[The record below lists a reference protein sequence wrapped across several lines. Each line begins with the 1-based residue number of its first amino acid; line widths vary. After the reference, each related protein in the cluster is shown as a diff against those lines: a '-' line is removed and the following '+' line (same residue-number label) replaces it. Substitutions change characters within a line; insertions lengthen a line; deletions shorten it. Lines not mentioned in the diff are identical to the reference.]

1 MAVQRNF
8 VVRNGLEVNTSLVF
22 TDTDNQ
28 RVGIGSTQPT
38 TNLDVKLGGIAGT
51 DLYMAGLSTFM
62 NDLDCN
68 ASVVISAGASVAG
81 FTTFT
86 NIVQTGSGATVGFGT
101 SVFIASGDL
110 TIHSGDVVVGHGLS
124 VSGISTF
131 NGDIDLND
139 SLIVSMGASIAGFT
153 TFNNTVQTGSGAT
166 VGFGTS
172 AFISFGDLTIH
183 QGDAVIGHGLSVAG
197 VSTFNGRID
206 GQNGQRSVLV
216 GTGLS
221 VAGITTLAGSG
232 GITTTGGQLYV
243 GSDLSVG
250 GASTFTGVGTFASDL
265 YVGGDLFINENITLD
280 TNLNI
285 LGVATIGTLHV
296 TGNGKIDGVL
306 RGENDTR
313 ALQVGTGVS
322 IAGITTLAGGG
333 GITTTGGDLFVG
345 GDIFVSDNITLDTNL
360 NILGIATIGTLHVT
374 GNGKIDGVLNG
385 ENDVRALQVGTGIS
399 IAGITTLAGGG
410 GITTTGGDLHVGG
423 DLFIQDNVTLDTN
436 LNLLGIATIGTLVVT
451 GLATAHEFK
460 ATGFSTFSGDVD
472 IDAGLDVDGHT
483 ELDDVN
489 VSGASTFAG
498 LVDANAGAHIDNLR
512 LGIGADNEIT
522 TSSGNL
528 NLDSAGGTVDVNAD
542 LKVSGVSTFV
552 GFSTFNDYVIV
563 QDGLNVTGVV
573 TATTFDGDVTGNVT
587 GDVTGGTIVGSAL
600 SISGIGTINTTLH
613 VGVGGTV
620 LQASEDGTIALG
632 SGTTAAT
639 VTLNGGSIPSIGLV
653 IALGG

>member
-101 SVFIASGDL
+101 SVFIASGDI

-124 VSGISTF
+124 VSGIATF
-131 NGDIDLND
+131 NGNIDANADLDVDGRTELDTTNISETLN
-139 SLIVSMGASIAGFT
+139 
-153 TFNNTVQTGSGAT
+153 
-166 VGFGTS
+166 
-172 AFISFGDLTIH
+172 
-183 QGDAVIGHGLSVAG
+183 
-197 VSTFNGRID
+197 
-206 GQNGQRSVLV
+206 
-216 GTGLS
+216 
-221 VAGITTLAGSG
+221 VAGITTLA
-232 GITTTGGQLYV
+232 
-243 GSDLSVG
+243 
-250 GASTFTGVGTFASDL
+250 AS
-265 YVGGDLFINENITLD
+265 
-280 TNLNI
+280 
-285 LGVATIGTLHV
+285 
-296 TGNGKIDGVL
+296 
-306 RGENDTR
+306 
-313 ALQVGTGVS
+313 
-322 IAGITTLAGGG
+322 G

-345 GDIFVSDNITLDTNL
+345 GNLFISDNISLDTNL
-360 NILGIATIGTLHVT
+360 NILGIATIGQLHIT
-374 GNGKIDGVLNG
+374 GISSFDGALGG
-385 ENDVRALQVGTGIS
+385 ENNVRALQVGTGIS
-399 IAGITTLAGGG
+399 VAGITTLAGSG

-423 DLFIQDNVTLDTN
+423 DLFIQDNVTLDTD
-436 LNLLGIATIGTLVVT
+436 LNILGIATVGRLVVT
-451 GLATAHEFK
+451 GLATAHEFE

-472 IDAGLDVDGHT
+472 INAGLDVDGLTQLDETLISGISTVTNTTESTSKDTGALIVEGGVGIEKTLFIGAGASVGTALTVGGVLDANDTTESSSSTTGAARFAGGVGIEKQLYVGAGASVGTGLTVGGTLDANGDLDVDGHT

-489 VSGASTFAG
+489 
-498 LVDANAGAHIDNLR
+498 
-512 LGIGADNEIT
+512 
-522 TSSGNL
+522 
-528 NLDSAGGTVDVNAD
+528 
-542 LKVSGVSTFV
+542 VSGVSTFV
-552 GFSTFNDYVIV
+552 GFSTFNDYVFV

-573 TATTFDGDVTGNVT
+573 TATTFDGNVT
-587 GDVTGGTIVGSAL
+587 GDITGGTIVGSAL
-600 SISGIGTINTTLH
+600 SISGIGTFTTLH
-613 VGVGGTV
+613 VGTGGTV

-632 SGTTAAT
+632 SGTTTAT

>member
-51 DLYMAGLSTFM
+51 DLYMAGLSTFV

-139 SLIVSMGASIAGFT
+139 SLIVSMGASIAGLT

-206 GQNGQRSVLV
+206 GENGQRSVLV

-250 GASTFTGVGTFASDL
+250 GVSTFTGVGTFASDL
-265 YVGGDLFINENITLD
+265 YVGGDLFIT
-280 TNLNI
+280 
-285 LGVATIGTLHV
+285 
-296 TGNGKIDGVL
+296 
-306 RGENDTR
+306 
-313 ALQVGTGVS
+313 
-322 IAGITTLAGGG
+322 
-333 GITTTGGDLFVG
+333 
-345 GDIFVSDNITLDTNL
+345 DNITLDTNL
-360 NILGIATIGTLHVT
+360 NILGIATIGTL
-374 GNGKIDGVLNG
+374 
-385 ENDVRALQVGTGIS
+385 
-399 IAGITTLAGGG
+399 
-410 GITTTGGDLHVGG
+410 
-423 DLFIQDNVTLDTN
+423 
-436 LNLLGIATIGTLVVT
+436 VVT
-451 GLATAHEFK
+451 GLATAHEFE
-460 ATGFSTFSGDVD
+460 ATGFSTFSKDVD
-472 IDAGLDVDGHT
+472 INAGLDVDGHT

-489 VSGASTFAG
+489 VSGAATVVGITSISNTTESTSKDTGALIVNGGVGIEKTLFVGAGASVGTALTVGGVLDANDTTESSSSTTGAARFAG
-498 LVDANAGAHIDNLR
+498 GVGIEKQLYVGAGASVGTGLTVGGTLDANGD
-512 LGIGADNEIT
+512 
-522 TSSGNL
+522 
-528 NLDSAGGTVDVNAD
+528 LDVDGHTELDDVN
-542 LKVSGVSTFV
+542 VSGVSTFV
-552 GFSTFNDYVIV
+552 GFSTFNDYVFV
-563 QDGLNVTGVV
+563 QDGVNVTGVV
-573 TATTFDGDVTGNVT
+573 TATTFDGDVTGDITGNV
-587 GDVTGGTIVGSAL
+587 
-600 SISGIGTINTTLH
+600 SGIGTFTTLH
-613 VGVGGTV
+613 VGTGGTV
-620 LQASEDGTIALG
+620 LQASDDGTIALG

>member
-68 ASVVISAGASVAG
+68 ASVVISAGASIAG

-124 VSGISTF
+124 VSGIATF
-131 NGDIDLND
+131 NGNIDANAHTELTSVN
-139 SLIVSMGASIAGFT
+139 VS
-153 TFNNTVQTGSGAT
+153 
-166 VGFGTS
+166 
-172 AFISFGDLTIH
+172 
-183 QGDAVIGHGLSVAG
+183 
-197 VSTFNGRID
+197 
-206 GQNGQRSVLV
+206 
-216 GTGLS
+216 
-221 VAGITTLAGSG
+221 
-232 GITTTGGQLYV
+232 
-243 GSDLSVG
+243 
-250 GASTFTGVGTFASDL
+250 GASTFVGVVTTQNDL
-265 YVGGDLFINENITLD
+265 FVGGDLFISENI
-280 TNLNI
+280 
-285 LGVATIGTLHV
+285 
-296 TGNGKIDGVL
+296 
-306 RGENDTR
+306 
-313 ALQVGTGVS
+313 S
-322 IAGITTLAGGG
+322 
-333 GITTTGGDLFVG
+333 
-345 GDIFVSDNITLDTNL
+345 LDTNL
-360 NILGIATIGTLHVT
+360 NILGIATIGQLHIT
-374 GNGKIDGVLNG
+374 GISSFDGALGG
-385 ENDVRALQVGTGIS
+385 ENNVRALQVGTGIS
-399 IAGITTLAGGG
+399 VAGITTLAGSG

-451 GLATAHEFK
+451 GLATAHEFE

-472 IDAGLDVDGHT
+472 INASGNVSEDWVVTKDLSAGHGLSVTGFSTFTQDIDANAGLDVDGHTELDDVNIAGFSTFAQNLDINASGNVSEDWVVTKDLSAGHGLSVTGFSTFTQDIDANGGLDVDGHT

-489 VSGASTFAG
+489 VSGMASFAT
-498 LVDANAGAHIDNLR
+498 GA
-512 LGIGADNEIT
+512 
-522 TSSGNL
+522 
-528 NLDSAGGTVDVNAD
+528 V
-542 LKVSGVSTFV
+542 
-552 GFSTFNDYVIV
+552 
-563 QDGLNVTGVV
+563 VTGVV
-573 TATTFDGDVTGNVT
+573 TATTFDGNVTGDITGNVT
-587 GDVTGGTIVGSAL
+587 GVGTFTL
-600 SISGIGTINTTLH
+600 LH
-613 VGVGGTV
+613 VGTGGTV

-632 SGTTAAT
+632 SGTTTAT

>member
-139 SLIVSMGASIAGFT
+139 SLIVSMGASIAGLT

-285 LGVATIGTLHV
+285 LGV
-296 TGNGKIDGVL
+296 
-306 RGENDTR
+306 
-313 ALQVGTGVS
+313 
-322 IAGITTLAGGG
+322 
-333 GITTTGGDLFVG
+333 
-345 GDIFVSDNITLDTNL
+345 
-360 NILGIATIGTLHVT
+360 ATIGTLHVT

>member
-51 DLYMAGLSTFM
+51 DLYMAGLSTFV

-68 ASVVISAGASVAG
+68 ASVVISAGASIAG

-124 VSGISTF
+124 VSGIATF
-131 NGDIDLND
+131 NGNIDANADLDVDGRTELDTTNISETLN
-139 SLIVSMGASIAGFT
+139 
-153 TFNNTVQTGSGAT
+153 
-166 VGFGTS
+166 
-172 AFISFGDLTIH
+172 
-183 QGDAVIGHGLSVAG
+183 
-197 VSTFNGRID
+197 
-206 GQNGQRSVLV
+206 
-216 GTGLS
+216 
-221 VAGITTLAGSG
+221 VAGITTLA
-232 GITTTGGQLYV
+232 
-243 GSDLSVG
+243 
-250 GASTFTGVGTFASDL
+250 AS
-265 YVGGDLFINENITLD
+265 
-280 TNLNI
+280 
-285 LGVATIGTLHV
+285 
-296 TGNGKIDGVL
+296 
-306 RGENDTR
+306 
-313 ALQVGTGVS
+313 
-322 IAGITTLAGGG
+322 G

-423 DLFIQDNVTLDTN
+423 DLFIQDNVTLDTD
-436 LNLLGIATIGTLVVT
+436 LNILGIATVGRLVVT
-451 GLATAHEFK
+451 GLATAHEFE

-472 IDAGLDVDGHT
+472 INASGNVSEDWVVTKDLSAGHGLSVTGFSTFTQDIDANAGLDVDGHTELDDVNIAGFSTFAQNLDINASGNVSEDWVVTKDLSAGHGLSVTGFSTFTQDIDANAGLDVDGHT

-489 VSGASTFAG
+489 VSGMASFAT
-498 LVDANAGAHIDNLR
+498 GAI
-512 LGIGADNEIT
+512 
-522 TSSGNL
+522 
-528 NLDSAGGTVDVNAD
+528 
-542 LKVSGVSTFV
+542 
-552 GFSTFNDYVIV
+552 
-563 QDGLNVTGVV
+563 VTGVA
-573 TATTFDGDVTGNVT
+573 TATTFDGNLTGDITGNVT
-587 GDVTGGTIVGSAL
+587 GVGTFTL
-600 SISGIGTINTTLH
+600 LH
-613 VGVGGTV
+613 VGTGGTV

-632 SGTTAAT
+632 SGTTTAT

>member
-101 SVFIASGDL
+101 SVFITSGDL

-124 VSGISTF
+124 VSGIATF
-131 NGDIDLND
+131 NGNIDANADLDVDGRTELDTTNISETLN
-139 SLIVSMGASIAGFT
+139 
-153 TFNNTVQTGSGAT
+153 
-166 VGFGTS
+166 
-172 AFISFGDLTIH
+172 
-183 QGDAVIGHGLSVAG
+183 
-197 VSTFNGRID
+197 
-206 GQNGQRSVLV
+206 
-216 GTGLS
+216 
-221 VAGITTLAGSG
+221 VAGITTLA
-232 GITTTGGQLYV
+232 
-243 GSDLSVG
+243 
-250 GASTFTGVGTFASDL
+250 AS
-265 YVGGDLFINENITLD
+265 
-280 TNLNI
+280 
-285 LGVATIGTLHV
+285 
-296 TGNGKIDGVL
+296 
-306 RGENDTR
+306 
-313 ALQVGTGVS
+313 
-322 IAGITTLAGGG
+322 G

-374 GNGKIDGVLNG
+374 SNGKIDGVLNG

-399 IAGITTLAGGG
+399 VAGITTLAGSG

-451 GLATAHEFK
+451 GLATAHEFE

-472 IDAGLDVDGHT
+472 INAGLDVDGLTQLDETLISGISTVTNTTESTSKDTGALIVDGGVGIEKTLFIGAGASVGTALTVGGVLDANDTTESSSSTTGAARFAGGVGIEKQLYVGAGASVGTGLTVGGTLDANGDLDVDGHT

-489 VSGASTFAG
+489 
-498 LVDANAGAHIDNLR
+498 
-512 LGIGADNEIT
+512 
-522 TSSGNL
+522 
-528 NLDSAGGTVDVNAD
+528 
-542 LKVSGVSTFV
+542 VSGVSTFV
-552 GFSTFNDYVIV
+552 GFSTFNDYVFV
-563 QDGLNVTGVV
+563 QDGVNVTGVV

-587 GDVTGGTIVGSAL
+587 GVGTFTL
-600 SISGIGTINTTLH
+600 LH
-613 VGVGGTV
+613 VGTGGTV

>member
-139 SLIVSMGASIAGFT
+139 SLIVSMGASIAGLT

-183 QGDAVIGHGLSVAG
+183 EGDAVIGHGLSVAG
-197 VSTFNGRID
+197 VS
-206 GQNGQRSVLV
+206 S
-216 GTGLS
+216 
-221 VAGITTLAGSG
+221 
-232 GITTTGGQLYV
+232 
-243 GSDLSVG
+243 
-250 GASTFTGVGTFASDL
+250 
-265 YVGGDLFINENITLD
+265 
-280 TNLNI
+280 
-285 LGVATIGTLHV
+285 IGTLHV
-296 TGNGKIDGVL
+296 TGDGKIDGVL

-313 ALQVGTGVS
+313 ALQVGTGV
-322 IAGITTLAGGG
+322 
-333 GITTTGGDLFVG
+333 
-345 GDIFVSDNITLDTNL
+345 
-360 NILGIATIGTLHVT
+360 
-374 GNGKIDGVLNG
+374 
-385 ENDVRALQVGTGIS
+385 S

-451 GLATAHEFK
+451 GLATAHEFE

-472 IDAGLDVDGHT
+472 INASGNVSEDWVVTKDLSAGHGLSVTGFSTFTQDIDANAGLDVDGHTELDDVNIAGFSTFAQNLDINASGNVSEDWVVTKDLSAGHGLSVTGFSTFTQDIDANGGLDVDGHT

-489 VSGASTFAG
+489 VSGMASFAT
-498 LVDANAGAHIDNLR
+498 GAI
-512 LGIGADNEIT
+512 
-522 TSSGNL
+522 
-528 NLDSAGGTVDVNAD
+528 
-542 LKVSGVSTFV
+542 
-552 GFSTFNDYVIV
+552 
-563 QDGLNVTGVV
+563 VTGVA
-573 TATTFDGDVTGNVT
+573 TATTFDGNLTGDITGNVT
-587 GDVTGGTIVGSAL
+587 GVGTFTL
-600 SISGIGTINTTLH
+600 LH
-613 VGVGGTV
+613 VGTGGTV

>member
-139 SLIVSMGASIAGFT
+139 SLIVSMGASIAGLT

-197 VSTFNGRID
+197 VSSI
-206 GQNGQRSVLV
+206 S
-216 GTGLS
+216 
-221 VAGITTLAGSG
+221 
-232 GITTTGGQLYV
+232 
-243 GSDLSVG
+243 
-250 GASTFTGVGTFASDL
+250 
-265 YVGGDLFINENITLD
+265 
-280 TNLNI
+280 
-285 LGVATIGTLHV
+285 TLHV
-296 TGNGKIDGVL
+296 TGDGKIDGVL

-374 GNGKIDGVLNG
+374 NNGKIDGVLNG

-451 GLATAHEFK
+451 GLATAHEFE

-472 IDAGLDVDGHT
+472 INASGNVSEDWVVTKDLSAGHGLSVTGFSTFTQDIDANAGLDVDGHTELDDVNIAGFSTFAQNLDINASGNVSEDWVVTKDLSAGHGLSVTGFSTFTQDIDANGGLDVDGHT

-489 VSGASTFAG
+489 VSGMASFAT
-498 LVDANAGAHIDNLR
+498 GAI
-512 LGIGADNEIT
+512 
-522 TSSGNL
+522 
-528 NLDSAGGTVDVNAD
+528 
-542 LKVSGVSTFV
+542 
-552 GFSTFNDYVIV
+552 
-563 QDGLNVTGVV
+563 VTGVA
-573 TATTFDGDVTGNVT
+573 TATTFDGNLTGDITGNVT
-587 GDVTGGTIVGSAL
+587 GVGTFTL
-600 SISGIGTINTTLH
+600 LH
-613 VGVGGTV
+613 VGTGGTV